1 MTARSQTTAQRQCAG
16 NPGHSEA
23 LNGHIE
29 QLMVA
34 VEQILRT
41 EPGGLSELMLIKRL
55 QREPWSLIG
64 EVNFHN
70 PALLYPVHFLLF
82 HVLYRLR
89 DQLAA
94 ESLALHISPLVIRLE
109 RSNIVSGT
117 GMPDNEDKLRT
128 FYLDLSG
135 YELPE
140 EDILQMVNNFWAGR
154 TGTGPNSS
162 ELQEASATLGFSE
175 VPTSFPEI
183 KQQFRRAVMKEHPD
197 RGGDTGRIQAL
208 NQAFSVLKTHF
219 RPGGPST
226 GRE

>member
-1 MTARSQTTAQRQCAG
+1 MTAHPRSTNQPATADRTGQTDV
-16 NPGHSEA
+16 

-34 VEQILRT
+34 VEQILRA
-41 EPGGLSELMLIKRL
+41 EPAGLSELALIKRL
-55 QREPWSLIG
+55 QREPWSLVG
-64 EVNFHN
+64 EVTFHD
-70 PALLYPVHFLLF
+70 PAALYPVHFLVF

-89 DQLAA
+89 DQLAG

-109 RSNIVSGT
+109 RSNIVAGS
-117 GMPDNEDKLRT
+117 GMPDGEDKLRT

-140 EDILQMVNNFWAGR
+140 EDILQMVDDFWAGR
-154 TGTGPNSS
+154 SGSAPDSR
-162 ELQEASATLGFSE
+162 ELEEASTTLGFTQM
-175 VPTSFPEI
+175 PDSFPEI

-197 RGGDTGRIQAL
+197 RGGDTERIQAL

-219 RPGGPST
+219 RAHRPST
-226 GRE
+226 GRA